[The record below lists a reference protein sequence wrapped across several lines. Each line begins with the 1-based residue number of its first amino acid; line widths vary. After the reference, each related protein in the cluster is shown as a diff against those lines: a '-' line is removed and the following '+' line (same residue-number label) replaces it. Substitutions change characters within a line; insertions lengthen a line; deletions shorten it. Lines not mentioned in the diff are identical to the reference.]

1 MIFLLAVI
9 LILLVM
15 AFWSALGCDSLRDFS
30 YSRLEEM
37 CEARGVPERFG
48 KILKE
53 QGSALLVLEFVLT
66 CVTLALSAVLCIWIG
81 WPMVADGLMT
91 RRIAWNFV
99 LQYAGFALLTFF
111 AADVLP
117 WTIARVAAEAFLC
130 RWWPVIEL
138 LQSLLRPGLWIAD
151 QLDRY
156 AHRVAGRAEPQ
167 SDDASLLEEDIRSVV
182 EEGEREGVLEVGSTA
197 MIQRVMK
204 LQDEDVGAIMTP
216 RTEMH
221 CVPADSTLEEARLTL
236 IDSGHSRMPVIG
248 DSTDDVIGIL
258 YAKDLLKALEP
269 HRTGEPYPVLRDI
282 IREPVYVPLTTQIPA
297 VLELMKRGKIHIAI
311 VHDEYGGVAGL
322 VTMED
327 VLEEIVGEIG
337 DEYDDEQPADEIREV
352 SPHVVEVDARVRLD
366 ELNRQFDYGLP
377 HSDDFDTIGGFAFSH
392 IGSIPAAGATF
403 NWEKLRFTILEADAR
418 RVLRLR
424 IELLDGQPLA
434 EPITPE
440 QSP

>member
-1 MIFLLAVI
+1 VVLLPVVIMFLL
-9 LILLVM
+9 LL

-30 YSRLEEM
+30 YSRLEEL
-37 CEARGVPERFG
+37 CVARGVPERFG

-53 QGSALLVLEFVLT
+53 QGPALLVLEFVLT
-66 CVTLALSAVLCIWIG
+66 CVTLVLAAVLCVWIG
-81 WPMVADGLMT
+81 WPMVADGQPT

-99 LQYAGFALLTFF
+99 LQYAGIAVLTFF

-138 LQSLLRPGLWIAD
+138 LQFLLRPGLWIAD

-197 MIQRVMK
+197 MIRRVME

-216 RTEMH
+216 RTDMH
-221 CVPADSTLEEARLTL
+221 CVPADSTLEEARQTL
-236 IDSGHSRMPVIG
+236 IESGHSRMPVIG
-248 DSTDDVIGIL
+248 DSTDDVLGIL

-327 VLEEIVGEIG
+327 VLEEIVGEIA
-337 DEYDDEQPADEIREV
+337 DEYDVEQAADEIREV
-352 SPHVVEVDARVRLD
+352 SPHVVEVDARVRMD

-392 IGSIPAAGATF
+392 IGRIPSAGETF
-403 NWEKLRFTILEADAR
+403 DWEKLRFTILEADVR
-418 RVLRLR
+418 RIQRLR
-424 IELLDGQPLA
+424 IEILNRQTVTDTVSA
-434 EPITPE
+434 E
-440 QSP
+440 Q